1 MRRTRP
7 ACDDAK
13 MSPVTSA
20 APGGVQP
27 GAEPFSSDG
36 GPVGVLVCHGFTG
49 SPRTI
54 RPWAEH
60 LAAAGYTVRAPRLPG
75 HGTSW
80 QDLARTGWQDWY
92 GEVERAFGDLA
103 ANCGQ
108 VFVTGLSMGA
118 CLAFRLAQAKGGAV
132 SGIVVVNPSLAPD
145 TRLFLLAPALKHVI
159 PSLPGIAGDIMKP
172 GGDEG
177 GYKRVPVR
185 AAATLPAMWKLTAR
199 HLPEVTQPVLVY
211 RSAVDHVVGP
221 ASMAVLKAAL
231 PNAEVRPL
239 PNSYHVATL
248 DNDAPTIFAGTA
260 EFIREH
266 ATTAHGSP
274 EKRVLRT
281 AAVTNGDVP
290 ETPAGGDGDE
300 AAWLDLI
307 ARFDAPAPGADGNGP
322 WPERE
327 DLAGPVHVTPIVP
340 EALPREP
347 PADPSEQPSPRRQ
360 VPPDRQDAPP
370 AASPGKSYLDYLD
383 EEHYVPPSPPPL
395 PKLDPV
401 TKGAWLALFGGPLYL
416 LIATAVGWSIPGLA
430 AFLAVAAFVGGFAV
444 LVLRM
449 DSGGPRDSGPDDGA
463 VV

>member
-1 MRRTRP
+1 MP
-7 ACDDAK
+7 I
-13 MSPVTSA
+13 MSPVASA
-20 APGGVQP
+20 APGDVQP
-27 GAEPFSSDG
+27 GAEPFASDG

-49 SPRTI
+49 SPRTV

-60 LAAAGYTVRAPRLPG
+60 LATAGYTVHAPRLPG

-80 QDLARTGWQDWY
+80 QDLARTSWQDWY

-103 ANCGQ
+103 AKCEQ

-132 SGIVVVNPSLAPD
+132 SGIVVVNPSLAAD
-145 TRLFLLAPALKHVI
+145 TRLFLLAPVLKHVV
-159 PSLPGIAGDIMKP
+159 PSLRGIAGDIMKP

-185 AAATLPAMWKLTAR
+185 AAATLPALWKLTAR

-211 RSAVDHVVGP
+211 RSTVDHVVGP

-248 DNDAPTIFAGTA
+248 DNDAPTIFAGTVD
-260 EFIREH
+260 FIKEH
-266 ATTAHGSP
+266 AATAHGSV

-290 ETPAGGDGDE
+290 ENPAGGDGDE

-307 ARFDAPAPGADGNGP
+307 ARFDAPSPAADDGIAP

-327 DLAGPVHVTPIVP
+327 DFAGPVHVTPIVP

-347 PADPSEQPSPRRQ
+347 PADPSEHPSPRRQ
-360 VPPDRQDAPP
+360 VPPDRQDAPR
-370 AASPGKSYLDYLD
+370 ASSPGKSYLDHLD
-383 EEHYVPPSPPPL
+383 EEHYVPPPPPPL
-395 PKLDPV
+395 PKVDPV

-416 LIATAVGWSIPGLA
+416 LIATVAGWAISGLA
-430 AFLAVAAFVGGFAV
+430 AFGAVAAFVGGFAV

-449 DSGGPRDSGPDDGA
+449 DGGGPRDSGPDGGA

>member
-1 MRRTRP
+1 
-7 ACDDAK
+7 
-13 MSPVTSA
+13 
-20 APGGVQP
+20 VQP

-36 GPVGVLVCHGFTG
+36 DPVGILVCHGFTG
-49 SPRTI
+49 SPRTV

-80 QDLARTGWQDWY
+80 QDLAGTGWQDWY

-103 ANCGQ
+103 ARCEQ

-118 CLAFRLAQAKGGAV
+118 CLAFLLAQAKGGAV

-145 TRLFLLAPALKHVI
+145 TKLFLLAPVLKHVV
-159 PSLPGIAGDIMKP
+159 PSLRGVAGDIMKP

-211 RSAVDHVVGP
+211 RSTVDHVVGP
-221 ASMAVLKAAL
+221 ASMAVLAAAL
-231 PNAEVRPL
+231 PNAEVREL

-248 DNDAPTIFAGTA
+248 DNDAPTIFAGTV

-266 ATTAHGSP
+266 ATTAHGSA

-290 ETPAGGDGDE
+290 GNLAGGDGDE
-300 AAWLDLI
+300 AVWLDLI
-307 ARFDAPAPGADGNGP
+307 ARFDAPVDDDGNAP

-327 DLAGPVHVTPIVP
+327 GLADSVHAPPTKP
-340 EALPREP
+340 EALPRDP
-347 PADPSEQPSPRRQ
+347 PANPSGLPEHSWPRRQ
-360 VPPDRQDAPP
+360 VPPDHRDAPQAAGPP
-370 AASPGKSYLDYLD
+370 ASDPG
-383 EEHYVPPSPPPL
+383 EEHYVPPPPPPL

-401 TKGAWLALFGGPLYL
+401 TKGAWLALFGGPFYL
-416 LIATAVGWSIPGLA
+416 LIAIALGWTITRLAAVG
-430 AFLAVAAFVGGFAV
+430 AVAAFVGGFAV
-444 LVLRM
+444 LVIRM
-449 DSGGPRDSGPDDGA
+449 DGGGPRDSGPDDGA